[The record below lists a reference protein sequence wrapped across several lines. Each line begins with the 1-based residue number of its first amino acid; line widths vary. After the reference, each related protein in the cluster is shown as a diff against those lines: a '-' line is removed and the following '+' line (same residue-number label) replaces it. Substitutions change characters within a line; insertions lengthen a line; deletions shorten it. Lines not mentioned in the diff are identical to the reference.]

1 MAKKQKRK
9 AATSVTDILIIP
21 SKKEALSSPKKT
33 YNAYIKEVDKRKLE
47 VKNLEEE
54 TAKIKQRLH
63 LEIFSEMD
71 NLQELRFQRLEIMDS
86 FFSQEL
92 SQKYSEHLNKAFF
105 DEVNL
110 ILAESDLYPM
120 NKKTME
126 KVIEMHDKHSEKTYQ
141 QILDSRKQKAM
152 ERMKSSL
159 KELGIEDY
167 DMQDFDMA
175 NMHNILKALEEKRER
190 NKNEN
195 KQQQEQE
202 KIDEDEEFA
211 AQINAKKEHENQR
224 TKTIKGIYK
233 RLVKDLHPDLEA
245 DIDEQIRKNGLM
257 QRITRAYSENDFFEL
272 LKLNIEHQTQN
283 KGDISKLADQEI
295 EYYNQ
300 ILKLQ
305 VKDLKVEIREIK
317 RRFLYT
323 YFGGKPQR
331 TGLVIRSCKDKIKKE
346 KEDYK
351 EVTQVN
357 FGSLQNWKQSINN
370 KMQDDDS
377 SVTIIDETNEKLNY
391 KRKMDF
397 LYGSAVRMTF

>member
-9 AATSVTDILIIP
+9 VATSVTDILIIP
-21 SKKEALSSPKKT
+21 SKKETLSSPKKT
-33 YNAYIKEVDKRKLE
+33 YNAYIKEVDKKKLE

-54 TAKIKQRLH
+54 TAKIKQRVH

-71 NLQELRFQRLEIMDS
+71 NLQELRLKRIEIMDS

-126 KVIEMHDKHSEKTYQ
+126 KVIQMHDKHSEKTYQ
-141 QILDSRKQKAM
+141 QILDLRKQKAM
-152 ERMKSSL
+152 ERMKYSL
-159 KELGIEDY
+159 EQLGIEDY
-167 DMQDFDMA
+167 DMADFDMA
-175 NMHNILKALEEKRER
+175 NMHNILKALEEKREQKR
-190 NKNEN
+190 EENKNE
-195 KQQQEQE
+195 KEQE
-202 KIDEDEEFA
+202 KTDTNKAFV
-211 AQINAKKEHENQR
+211 AQIDAKKEHENQR

-233 RLVKDLHPDLEA
+233 RLVKDLHPDLES

-272 LKLNIEHQTQN
+272 LKLNIEHQTRN

-300 ILKLQ
+300 ILKSQ
-305 VKDLKVEIREIK
+305 VKDLKFDIREIK

-331 TGLVIRSCKDKIKKE
+331 TGLVIRHCKEKIKQE

-357 FGSLQNWKQSINN
+357 FDSFQNWKQSINN

-377 SVTIIDETNEKLNY
+377 SVSILNPTSEEITY
-391 KRKMDF
+391 KRKMEF
-397 LYGSAVRMTF
+397 LYGSVVSMAF